1 MVSMTSALSSGE
13 LACDDPCESAR
24 PRLLEWH
31 KMGHSVVVFFFFFL
45 AVAGAKPLGSSE
57 S

>member
-31 KMGHSVVVFFFFFL
+31 KMGHSVVVFLFFL
-45 AVAGAKPLGSSE
+45 AVAGAKPHGSLE
-57 S
+57 G